1 MVISFSVI
9 NYVVSRASAC
19 EGRRFFF
26 YYLCGMKTKT
36 IISLAGAAVITGLA
50 LYSFFNIRSCVRE
63 RQWLALGPIENH
75 PVRIYDVKY
84 AREFNDMNPK
94 HLEVAQAIGVPP
106 VQNREAAEKM
116 KGKLVKL
123 EDNDLYVIQDLTHSI
138 PYVVPQAKDL
148 LDLIGRNFQD
158 SLASKGLNPNK
169 LVITSVMRTE
179 DDIKELRKR
188 NVNASENSSHRY
200 GTTFDLSYWRYVKVE
215 ELRGRPYEDVPPEYL
230 RAVLGQVL
238 KDIHDKGNICYI
250 KYEKKQNC
258 FHITARQK

>member
-1 MVISFSVI
+1 
-9 NYVVSRASAC
+9 
-19 EGRRFFF
+19 
-26 YYLCGMKTKT
+26 MKAKT
-36 IISLAGAAVITGLA
+36 IISLSGAAILCGIGLY
-50 LYSFFNIRSCVRE
+50 LFFNIRSCVRE

-84 AREFNDMNPK
+84 TREFNDMNPK

-106 VQNREAAEKM
+106 VQDREAADKM
-116 KGKLVKL
+116 KGKLVLL
-123 EDNDLYVIQDLTHSI
+123 EDNDLYVIQDLSHSI
-138 PYVVPQAKDL
+138 PYVVPQAKRL
-148 LDLIGRNFQD
+148 LDIIGQNFQD
-158 SLASKGLNPNK
+158 SLSSKGLNPNK

-179 DDIKELRKR
+179 EDVASLRKR

-215 ELRGRPYEDVPPEYL
+215 ELRGRPYEDVPPEHL

-238 KDIHDKGNICYI
+238 KDLHDRKACYI

-258 FHITARQK
+258 FHITTRASSGESL